1 MKSYLLTFGKA
12 FARPNLSTSYIVESR
27 AKSLAKTQRIGK
39 IILFP
44 PEFKG

>member
-12 FARPNLSTSYIVESR
+12 LAHPNLSISNIVEGQ
-27 AKSLAKTQRIGK
+27 AKSLAKTKSTGK
-39 IILFP
+39 IMLFP